1 VTTNEILLGVA
12 LTLVL
17 AVGSQIIASRIRIP
31 ALILLLSA
39 GFIGGALTDDLQP
52 DQLFGDAFEPLVG
65 LAVAVILYDAGLGLD
80 LRRLTGHT
88 RRVVVRLIAFGTA
101 VTWLGMSLVAIPL
114 LDVPPETAIMLGAIL
129 VVSGPTVV
137 GPLLDFIRPRERLQR
152 ILAWEGSLI
161 DPVGGILG
169 ALVFHAVV
177 TSQQTRP
184 GGHLGQFVVSMGIG
198 LLGGVVGTAVLWLL
212 LRHMGLGEVLGTSAQ
227 LATVVAVAA
236 GCDMLR
242 EDTGLIAAIVMGLA
256 LANLGGV
263 EISVRRPFFETT
275 VQLII
280 GLLFVSIS
288 ASVSP
293 ESLRGLL
300 LPTIG
305 LVAVAALVIR
315 PLVAYVSTLRTDL
328 DRGERMFVGW
338 MAPRGIVAAA
348 TATTFSAGLVSQGV
362 DGAEKILPATFLVI
376 VATVMLYGLS
386 AAPVA
391 RRLGVLRQERARVLL
406 VGGDPWAVDLGRA
419 LRTAGLD
426 TLVWAGPSSQ
436 RAEVIRAGLDL
447 APGESLVDAIGS
459 TEMEGITTVL
469 LLTGE
474 DDFNDVAARILGE
487 LVDGQVF
494 RLGAAPDRHPA
505 VAPNAAGH
513 VLFDPALTGGELTR
527 RYGDGQEIVA
537 RPAGMDVPPGCDV
550 LFVVRP
556 GGVLVA
562 ATSVAVPT
570 PRPGDTVVLLDS
582 SRAGTGRHP

>member
-1 VTTNEILLGVA
+1 
-12 LTLVL
+12 
-17 AVGSQIIASRIRIP
+17 
-31 ALILLLSA
+31 
-39 GFIGGALTDDLQP
+39 
-52 DQLFGDAFEPLVG
+52 
-65 LAVAVILYDAGLGLD
+65 
-80 LRRLTGHT
+80 
-88 RRVVVRLIAFGTA
+88 
-101 VTWLGMSLVAIPL
+101 
-114 LDVPPETAIMLGAIL
+114 
-129 VVSGPTVV
+129 
-137 GPLLDFIRPRERLQR
+137 
-152 ILAWEGSLI
+152 
-161 DPVGGILG
+161 
-169 ALVFHAVV
+169 
-177 TSQQTRP
+177 
-184 GGHLGQFVVSMGIG
+184 
-198 LLGGVVGTAVLWLL
+198 
-212 LRHMGLGEVLGTSAQ
+212 
-227 LATVVAVAA
+227 
-236 GCDMLR
+236 
-242 EDTGLIAAIVMGLA
+242 
-256 LANLGGV
+256 
-263 EISVRRPFFETT
+263 
-275 VQLII
+275 
-280 GLLFVSIS
+280 
-288 ASVSP
+288 
-293 ESLRGLL
+293 
-300 LPTIG
+300 
-305 LVAVAALVIR
+305 
-315 PLVAYVSTLRTDL
+315 
-328 DRGERMFVGW
+328 
-338 MAPRGIVAAA
+338 
-348 TATTFSAGLVSQGV
+348 V

-376 VATVMLYGLS
+376 VATVTLYGLS

>member
-1 VTTNEILLGVA
+1 MTTNEILLGVA

>member
-1 VTTNEILLGVA
+1 
-12 LTLVL
+12 
-17 AVGSQIIASRIRIP
+17 
-31 ALILLLSA
+31 
-39 GFIGGALTDDLQP
+39 
-52 DQLFGDAFEPLVG
+52 
-65 LAVAVILYDAGLGLD
+65 
-80 LRRLTGHT
+80 
-88 RRVVVRLIAFGTA
+88 LIAFGTA

-184 GGHLGQFVVSMGIG
+184 GGHLGQFVVSVGIG

-293 ESLRGLL
+293 ESIRGLL

-376 VATVMLYGLS
+376 VATVTLYGLS